1 MKKEF
6 IISFAIIS
14 ATFLIGSAYS
24 ALSNKAYRMTSDRLN
39 DSYESI
45 FVPNIIDIKAGAK
58 PSVSHPVYKIS
69 INQGSQSLQHNQQ
82 EVSIQNHYICR

>member
-6 IISFAIIS
+6 VISFVLIC
-14 ATFLIGSAYS
+14 ATLLIGSAYS
-24 ALSNKAYRMTSDRLN
+24 ALNNKVYRMTGEKLN

-45 FVPNIIDIKAGAK
+45 FVPNIIDIKTGIT
-58 PSVSHPVYKIS
+58 PSISNPVYKIN
-69 INQGSQSLQHNQQ
+69 INRDSQSLRHNQQ